1 MLSKVKTLLAVAAF
15 SIANTALAIPF
26 VSGDGTETCTSPL
39 EASCDLQTITA
50 HPAWQPATG
59 GAEWISIR
67 DSGQPGTQ
75 SVPNDYNNPY
85 MTVTETLNLATA
97 SVLSFDIWAD
107 DTAEVFLNGVS
118 MFAPNKTQSTCANGT
133 IGCQPTENEFFEWV
147 LAAGQHTVSFDVY
160 QIGGG
165 PAGLLY
171 AGSLSEVPEP
181 GTLALLGLGLAGLG
195 FTRKRN
201 SK

>member
-1 MLSKVKTLLAVAAF
+1 MISTAKTLLALAAF
-15 SIANTALAIPF
+15 SIANTAFAIAF
-26 VSGDGTETCTSPL
+26 VSGDGTETCTSQYD
-39 EASCDLQTITA
+39 ATCNLQTITA
-50 HPAWQPATG
+50 HPKWQPALG
-59 GAEWISIR
+59 GAEWISIN
-67 DSGQPGTQ
+67 DSGQPGTD
-75 SVPNDYNNPY
+75 SIANDYDDPY
-85 MTVTETLNLATA
+85 MTVTETINLTTA

-107 DTAEVFLNGVS
+107 DTAEVWLNGVS

-133 IGCQPTENEFFEWV
+133 IGCEPLENEYFEWV

-171 AGSLSEVPEP
+171 AGSLTSVPEP

-195 FTRKRN
+195 FARKRTA
-201 SK
+201 